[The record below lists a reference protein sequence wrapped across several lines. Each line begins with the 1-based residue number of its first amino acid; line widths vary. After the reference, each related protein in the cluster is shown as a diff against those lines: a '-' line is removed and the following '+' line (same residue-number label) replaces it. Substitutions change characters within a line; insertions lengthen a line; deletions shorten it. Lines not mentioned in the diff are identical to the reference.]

1 MSGNVKVVSRFR
13 PPNSLELREG
23 GDIVVDFEGSPESD
37 SYTTVKVKGA
47 AEGGG
52 FTFDKVFG
60 MDTRQQDVFEFGI
73 KETVDD
79 VLNGYNGTIFAYGQT
94 GSGKTYTMMGS
105 DIDDDS
111 QKGIIPRITEQIF
124 DSILSSP
131 PNLEYLVKVSYLEI
145 YMERIRDLLAP
156 QNDNLQ
162 IHEEKNKG
170 VYVKGLS
177 DFYVGDQA
185 DVYSIMK
192 QGGMARAVSSTNMNA
207 ESSRSHSIFLVSI
220 QVRNTET
227 GTQKLGN
234 LYLVD
239 LAGSEKVGKTG
250 ASGQTLEEA
259 KKINKSLSALG
270 MVINA
275 LTDGKSSHIPYRD
288 SKLTRILQESLGGNS
303 RTTLI
308 INCSPC
314 SFNLDET
321 IGTLRFGVRAKS
333 IKNKARVNAELSPA
347 ELKALLKKAQSDANK
362 NQSYI
367 AALEAELKTW
377 RAGGKVPESQW
388 AEMGKLMASVGAEV
402 AAAAA
407 ATSTSA
413 AAATA
418 ATANTST
425 IKGMPSLGALRPQ
438 TPAVE
443 GLRDLNSRPETPTA
457 VSMDKDERE
466 EFLRRENELSDQIAE
481 RETSL
486 KKAEQALREARDELH
501 FYKDQEAN
509 LGKENKDMSSEIN
522 EMKLQ
527 LERVSYE
534 HKESAITMDIVKEQN
549 IDLTQELEE
558 LRKSLQDS
566 GRGGAGMNRDA
577 NQDPNQEEKQ
587 RKKAEKM
594 AKMMADFNAGIV
606 SEKEEQIRQS
616 LAKLDI
622 AADVKGGLSQ
632 DDISTLREQILESQ
646 ILVREQNERVKQ
658 AVEENDLLLT
668 RRDEMEIRLATL
680 EAEYEELL
688 DKTIAEEEHGK
699 KNKSNDLHEGVF
711 AAEFRGKLEAQYAA
725 KREAQ
730 QSEIFDLKKQ
740 IELKAREAMNLQ
752 ATNESLKDA
761 NEELKRAFALTT
773 ASVEGGKNLAE
784 SAREMERVRKTM
796 TSQLAEFDLMK
807 KSLMRDLQNRCEKV
821 VELEIS
827 LDETKEQYNNVLRS
841 SNSKAQQKKMAFLER
856 NLEQLTSV
864 QKQLVEQNS
873 SLKKEVAIAERKLV
887 ARNERIQSL
896 EHHLIESQ
904 EKLMNQNRKFEEQL
918 NAVRERLNQAKE
930 FKNNSNS
937 NAGGFGLA
945 SRIAKPLR
953 GGGGGQVASSAL
965 NNGPITLRG
974 GGGGVGAE
982 GAALALRSSGA
993 ASTSPN
999 ILDPNNARSRSNWFF
1014 SSAK

>member
-1 MSGNVKVVSRFR
+1 
-13 PPNSLELREG
+13 
-23 GDIVVDFEGSPESD
+23 
-37 SYTTVKVKGA
+37 
-47 AEGGG
+47 
-52 FTFDKVFG
+52 
-60 MDTRQQDVFEFGI
+60 
-73 KETVDD
+73 
-79 VLNGYNGTIFAYGQT
+79 
-94 GSGKTYTMMGS
+94 
-105 DIDDDS
+105 
-111 QKGIIPRITEQIF
+111 
-124 DSILSSP
+124 
-131 PNLEYLVKVSYLEI
+131 
-145 YMERIRDLLAP
+145 
-156 QNDNLQ
+156 
-162 IHEEKNKG
+162 
-170 VYVKGLS
+170 
-177 DFYVGDQA
+177 
-185 DVYSIMK
+185 
-192 QGGMARAVSSTNMNA
+192 MNA

-220 QVRNTET
+220 QNRNTET

-314 SFNLDET
+314 SYNMDET
-321 IGTLRFGVRAKS
+321 ISTLRFGVRAKS

-347 ELKALLKKAQSDANK
+347 ELKALLKRAQLDATRHQN
-362 NQSYI
+362 YI
-367 AALEAELKTW
+367 AALEAELKIW
-377 RAGGKVPESQW
+377 RAGGKVAEADW
-388 AEMGKLMASVGAEV
+388 AEMNKIAAIVSAESGSSTTPAPSSTRGTAS
-402 AAAAA
+402 
-407 ATSTSA
+407 
-413 AAATA
+413 
-418 ATANTST
+418 
-425 IKGMPSLGALRPQ
+425 PSLTRAL

-443 GLRDLNSRPETPTA
+443 GLRELSSRPDTPTA
-457 VSMDKDERE
+457 VDKDERE
-466 EFLRRENELSDQIAE
+466 EFLRRENELSDQITE

-486 KKAEQALREARDELH
+486 KKAEEALREAKDELQ

-534 HKESAITMDIVKEQN
+534 HKEAAITMDILKEQN
-549 IDLTQELEE
+549 TDLTQELEE
-558 LRKSLQDS
+558 MKRNIQDTS
-566 GRGGAGMNRDA
+566 RGVNGKEEA
-577 NQDPNQEEKQ
+577 QDPNAEEKQ

-616 LAKLDI
+616 LARLDQ
-622 AADVKGGLSQ
+622 AADVRGGLTQ

-646 ILVREQNERVKQ
+646 ILVREQNERVRQ
-658 AVEENDLLLT
+658 AVQENELLMT
-668 RRDEMEIRLATL
+668 RREEMEGRLSTL

-688 DKTIAEEEHGK
+688 DKTLADEQHGK
-699 KNKSNDLHEGVF
+699 KSFSDVQEGAV
-711 AAEFRGKLEAQYAA
+711 AELRSKLETQYAA

-730 QSEIFDLKKQ
+730 QGEISDLKKQ

-752 ATNESLKDA
+752 ATNESLRGA
-761 NEELKRAFALTT
+761 NEELKRAFAVTT

-796 TSQLAEFDLMK
+796 TSQLAEFDIMK

-827 LDETKEQYNNVLRS
+827 LDETKEQYNNIVRS

-904 EKLMNQNRKFEEQL
+904 EKLMAQNRKFEEQL

-930 FKNNSNS
+930 FKNMAS
-937 NAGGFGLA
+937 AGGAIGGFALS

-953 GGGGGQVASSAL
+953 GGGGPAAQMDSQSSA
-965 NNGPITLRG
+965 PIPLRG
-974 GGGGVGAE
+974 QAGPTS
-982 GAALALRSSGA
+982 LRGNGSAPGYSSPTNQMD
-993 ASTSPN
+993 S
-999 ILDPNNARSRSNWFF
+999 NNARSRSNWFF
-1014 SSAK
+1014 SAAK